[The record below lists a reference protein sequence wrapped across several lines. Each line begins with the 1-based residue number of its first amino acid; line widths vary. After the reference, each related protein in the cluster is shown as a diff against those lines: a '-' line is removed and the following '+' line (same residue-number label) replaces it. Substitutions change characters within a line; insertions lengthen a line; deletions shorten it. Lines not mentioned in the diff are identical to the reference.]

1 MSPNAKTALDT
12 QRVDAPPRQ
21 PGHSV
26 FKTMLSE
33 DVGWNPLAGYPSSAR
48 LVVDERI
55 PLAVT
60 WPRTQ
65 QIIPQVKTFNA
76 ASVAHMPA
84 RVGQLN
90 LTGSQLL
97 VGFICLLS
105 AIRIVMWAVL
115 KLWLFE
121 P

>member
-1 MSPNAKTALDT
+1 MLSPMLS
-12 QRVDAPPRQ
+12 P
-21 PGHSV
+21 
-26 FKTMLSE
+26 MLSE
-33 DVGWNPLAGYPSSAR
+33 DVGWNPLAGYPPSAR
-48 LVVDERI
+48 LLVDERI

-60 WPRTQ
+60 WPTPL
-65 QIIPQVKTFNA
+65 QISPQVKTFNA